1 MTKNKDSGMLR
12 THARVTRATGDTGT
26 QAKPVALEALST
38 DVMPIDVRG
47 GRLMLDRTSGAIVRA
62 TASDAVEFISGT
74 AGRGLVRI
82 AAPMPDYPSH
92 YVEVG
97 THGAPS
103 IRESNGTITLV
114 HERLKTT
121 YADLA
126 IRVEVDIESKPEG
139 LVVRARVHNGSDLR
153 LPQVAFPQLLGLAA
167 VGGIEDT
174 RVRMSRG
181 VIHPLR
187 DLAMNPDD
195 ATFLDIPLQRYYG
208 YGAFENSMK
217 WLDFGAAEA
226 GGLTMY
232 GRDQR
237 YTAQGLLVERPGRT
251 AETVDL
257 RWIHMPLIEPG
268 ETWESG
274 DFVILLHGGD
284 WHGGARAFAEFAR
297 ETYKYNAPQH
307 IREALAIRSMWAAV
321 RNADKPEGGLDRIV
335 EIAREIADPELSVAE
350 LVVWHWWR
358 KNGLPLILD
367 PRLGTEDDLSATIA
381 KCRELG
387 VPVSLFVSHKLLRD
401 TDETPPEWRHL
412 NAALQPV
419 QDDWTYGRDFLP
431 RWRVPFMGTHA
442 MMRSSALATG
452 WREAALKAY
461 EHLLDLGAT
470 SICFDQFWAWFE
482 PNFSK
487 HRDGRPDGEGDRLL
501 ELGQKAQAMIRA
513 RNPKGTFSGEMPS
526 EMKVPVLDYTW
537 EWRNAEE
544 LDDDAPFRVV
554 FPEVRLNGNVNEHP
568 RGALYGFAEGGL
580 INIMPGNM
588 HSFRLADVPELR
600 RVIAELAALRRRFLR
615 YFTEGEFRHTEGV
628 RAENCLARAYSHG
641 DDVLLVIVN
650 PSDTTVEA
658 TASVD
663 PAVWGGTGSARAAML
678 IDQRGEILPHAGGST
693 VTLTLASDTL
703 VVLELKAS

>member
-1 MTKNKDSGMLR
+1 MLR
-12 THARVTRATGDTGT
+12 THARITKASGDVTHSRSLTSLAPLPAD
-26 QAKPVALEALST
+26 ALS
-38 DVMPIDVRG
+38 IDMRG
-47 GRLMLDRTSGAIVRA
+47 GRVVIDPSSGGLVRA
-62 TASDAVEFISGT
+62 TAADATEFVTGT
-74 AGRGLVRI
+74 GGRGLLRI
-82 AAPMPDYPSH
+82 AAPLPDYPSH
-92 YVEVG
+92 YVELG
-97 THGAPS
+97 THGAPDL
-103 IRESNGTITLV
+103 IEKDGTFTLV
-114 HERLKTT
+114 HERLTT
-121 YADLA
+121 RYADLD
-126 IRVEVDIESKPEG
+126 IRVEVDVESRPEG
-139 LVVRARVHNGSDLR
+139 LLLRARIINGSGLR
-153 LPQVAFPQLLGLAA
+153 LPQVAFPQLLGLIP
-167 VGGIEDT
+167 VGGMADT

-181 VIHPLR
+181 VLHPLR
-187 DLAMNPDD
+187 DLTMSPDD

-217 WLDFGAAEA
+217 WLDFGAAHS

-232 GRDQR
+232 GRDPR
-237 YTAQGLLVERPGRT
+237 YSAQGLLVERPGRT
-251 AETVDL
+251 AETTDL

-274 DFVILLHGGD
+274 DFVVLLHPGD
-284 WHGGARAFAEFAR
+284 WHAGARAFAEFAR
-297 ETYKYNAPQH
+297 PTYPYNAPKH

-335 EIAREIADPELSVAE
+335 QIAKEIADPELGVAE

-367 PRLGTEDDLSATIA
+367 PRLGTENDLSDTLA
-381 KCRELG
+381 KCHQLG
-387 VPVSLFVSHKLLRD
+387 VPVALFVSHHLLRD

-442 MMRSSALATG
+442 MMRGSALAPG
-452 WREAALKAY
+452 WRETALKAY

-470 SICFDQFWAWFE
+470 SICFDQFWSWFE

-487 HRDGRPDGEGDRLL
+487 YRDARPDAEGDRLL
-501 ELGQKAQAMIRA
+501 EFGRKAQAVIRE
-513 RNPKGTFSGEMPS
+513 RNPNGTFSGEMPT

-554 FPEVRLNGNVNEHP
+554 FPQVRLNGNVNEHP
-568 RGALYGFAEGGL
+568 RGALHGFAEGGL

-588 HSFRLADVPELR
+588 HSYRLADCPELKHT
-600 RVIAELAALRRRFLR
+600 IAELAALRRRFLR
-615 YFTEGEFRHTEGV
+615 YFTEGEFRHIEGV
-628 RAENCLARAYSHG
+628 RAKECLARAYSHG
-641 DDVLLVIVN
+641 DDVLLVVVN
-650 PSDTTVEA
+650 PTEEPVKA

-663 PAVWGGTGSARAAML
+663 PAAWGGATIKRTHTLLGQ
-678 IDQRGEILPHAGGST
+678 DGQVLPCEGFEPL
-693 VTLTLASDTL
+693 VVDLEPDRL
-703 VVLELKAS
+703 VVLELKAV